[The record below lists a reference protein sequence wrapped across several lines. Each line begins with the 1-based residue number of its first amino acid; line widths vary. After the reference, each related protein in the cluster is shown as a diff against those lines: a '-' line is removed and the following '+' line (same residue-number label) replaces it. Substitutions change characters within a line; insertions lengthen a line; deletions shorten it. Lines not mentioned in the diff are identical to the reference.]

1 MQSLLIIDDEPN
13 VCYTLEKVLA
23 SARLKVLT
31 AGAAGEGLDIGPP
44 RVARRRGPQR
54 PSA

>member
-23 SARLKVLT
+23 SA
-31 AGAAGEGLDIGPP
+31 AATSLGSPDGTGS
-44 RVARRRGPQR
+44 VAANSFRANVR
-54 PSA
+54 PLLS